1 MSREGGVLSAEEA
14 RALWERA
21 MELQLEAARRKEGQE
36 ESRAMVVRDDPGT
49 GFRLEDVTEAAREAG
64 ISPEYMEMAL
74 AEQEVT
80 RKRQD
85 WKNGKGGAAAR
96 RLLAPRDT
104 SIQVSR
110 VIRREPGEVL
120 AAMQRILPHNPYGLV
135 LEDTRGDDP
144 LNGGTLI
151 FKAPSMQT
159 YAYGNTFSM
168 EMAWGTVT
176 HLLVSLWPV
185 AGEED
190 SPSSTEVVIRAPLV
204 EHDRQSYWLG
214 LGMTGTLGII
224 GGGGGLAAGLAL
236 AGAAALGPLALAAV
250 AVPSLLGAG
259 GGGALGVWGS
269 RGTHRYG
276 IRKSREALESLLQV
290 LDANTRTRGS
300 FPVPRPTGAPGSGT
314 GPGSG
319 DFGGLGDFGGG
330 ED

>member
-36 ESRAMVVRDDPGT
+36 ESQAMVVRDDMGT

-80 RKRQD
+80 RKRQE

-104 SIQVSR
+104 AIQVSR
-110 VIRREPGEVL
+110 IIRREPREVL
-120 AAMQRILPHNPYGLV
+120 AAMQRIFPHNPYGLI

-144 LNGGTLI
+144 LKGGTLI
-151 FKAPSMQT
+151 FKAPSMQA
-159 YAYGNTFSM
+159 YASGTTFSM
-168 EMAWGTVT
+168 DMAWGTVT
-176 HLLVSLWPV
+176 HLLVSLRP
-185 AGEED
+185 GGTD
-190 SPSSTEVVIRAPLV
+190 DQTPPSTEVVIRAPLV

-214 LGMTGTLGII
+214 LTMSGTMGAI
-224 GGGGGLAAGLAL
+224 GGGAGLATGLAL
-236 AGAAALGPLALAAV
+236 AGATALGPLALAAV

-259 GGGALGVWGS
+259 GAGALGVWGS
-269 RGTHRYG
+269 RGTHRHG
-276 IRKSREALESLLQV
+276 IRKSREAL
-290 LDANTRTRGS
+290 
-300 FPVPRPTGAPGSGT
+300 
-314 GPGSG
+314 
-319 DFGGLGDFGGG
+319 
-330 ED
+330 

>member
-1 MSREGGVLSAEEA
+1 MTRKGSVLSAEEA

-21 MELQLEAARRKEGQE
+21 MELQLEAARRNEGQE
-36 ESRAMVVRDDPGT
+36 GQALVAREDLGT
-49 GFRLEDVTEAAREAG
+49 GFRLEEVTEAAREAG
-64 ISPEYMEMAL
+64 IAPEYMEMAL

-80 RKRQD
+80 RKRLD
-85 WKNGKGGAAAR
+85 WKRGRGGAAAR

-104 SIQVSR
+104 AIEVSR
-110 VIRREPGEVL
+110 VIRRDPSAVL
-120 AAMQRILPHNPYGLV
+120 AAMQRIFPHNPYGLV

-176 HLLVSLWPV
+176 HLLVSLRP
-185 AGEED
+185 GGTD
-190 SPSSTEVVIRAPLV
+190 DQTPPSTEVVIRAPLV

-214 LGMTGTLGII
+214 LGMTGTLGFI

-236 AGAAALGPLALAAV
+236 AGATALGPLALAAV

-259 GGGALGVWGS
+259 GAGALGVWGS

-276 IRKSREALESLLQV
+276 IRKSREALARLLQV

-300 FPVPRPTGAPGSGT
+300 FPVPRVTGTSPGGSG
-314 GPGSG
+314 GPGAG
-319 DFGGLGDFGGG
+319 DFGGFGDFGGG
-330 ED
+330 DD